1 MNKFL
6 VLLTVILSLVFV
18 VSFSMMRNTE
28 LLENEVIVTSYNKPV
43 VDSMI
48 LQSDAKLSQ
57 VKYELRS
64 IIFGNSSSFSSS
76 LRNSEIATLKAIDFK
91 NYVYSLYSSDSG
103 MTLEDF
109 ISKNV
114 SMDDRYD
121 AVSDTYYV
129 IALIEMENN
138 SSALVFKLGGDGFDE
153 ALYFN

>member
-18 VSFSMMRNTE
+18 VSFSMMRNIE

-48 LQSDAKLSQ
+48 VQSDAKLSQ

-91 NYVYSLYSSDSG
+91 NYAYSLYSSDSG

-138 SSALVFKLGGDGFDE
+138 SSALVLKLGGDGFDE

>member
-57 VKYELRS
+57 VKYELGS

>member
-64 IIFGNSSSFSSS
+64 IIFGNSFSFSSS

-109 ISKNV
+109 ISKSV

-129 IALIEMENN
+129 IALIEMESN

>member
-103 MTLEDF
+103 MSLEDF

>member
-109 ISKNV
+109 ISKIV
-114 SMDDRYD
+114 SMDDRFD

>member
-48 LQSDAKLSQ
+48 VQSDAKLSQ

>member
-129 IALIEMENN
+129 IALIDMENN
-138 SSALVFKLGGDGFDE
+138 SSALVFKLGGVGFDE